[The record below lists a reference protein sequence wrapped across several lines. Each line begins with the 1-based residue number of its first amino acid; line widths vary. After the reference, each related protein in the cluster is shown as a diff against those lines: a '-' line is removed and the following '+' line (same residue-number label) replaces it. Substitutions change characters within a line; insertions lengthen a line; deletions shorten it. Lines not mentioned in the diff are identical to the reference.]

1 MRKSIIASTL
11 VLVGVIASP
20 ALLYAQINPTAGNTT
35 DATMVTDRDNDRNW
49 GWLGLLGLA
58 GLLGLKRSDREKM
71 NEQGRARALT

>member
-20 ALLYAQINPTAGNTT
+20 ALLYAQTNPTSGMTDTT
-35 DATMVTDRDNDRNW
+35 TVTDRNDDFNW

-58 GLLGLKRSDREKM
+58 GLLGLKRQDREKM
-71 NEQGRARALT
+71 HDQGRVRA